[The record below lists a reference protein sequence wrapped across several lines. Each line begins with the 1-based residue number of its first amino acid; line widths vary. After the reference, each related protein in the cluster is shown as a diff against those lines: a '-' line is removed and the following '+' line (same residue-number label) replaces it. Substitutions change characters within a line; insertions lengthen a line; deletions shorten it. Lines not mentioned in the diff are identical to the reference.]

1 MPIDGDDPTVGIR
14 RAFREARRA
23 GRSLPDYPGQIPATL
38 EAAYQIQNRAILE
51 WPDDVAGWKVG
62 YIAPSLRDRYPQ
74 ERLAG
79 PIFSKAVCHAKAGE
93 VIDIRAIEGGFT
105 AVEAEI
111 LLQIACD
118 IPPGSIA
125 EDTPL
130 EPLVAAAHLGV
141 EPAGSPLS
149 TINDLGPAVV
159 ISDFGNNA
167 GVVVGPRLTGSLEGL
182 LAPEPPEI
190 IVETIIDGKLIG
202 QKPVSAI
209 PGGPGRALRF
219 LLRNLGQRGLTLR
232 AGAWISTGAITG
244 VHRVEP
250 GANSI
255 VRADG
260 LGEVRVH
267 FVPATPLVD

>member
-1 MPIDGDDPTVGIR
+1 MPMDGDDPTAGIR
-14 RAFREARRA
+14 HAFREARRA

-38 EAAYQIQNRAILE
+38 EAAYLIQNAAIAE
-51 WPDDVAGWKVG
+51 WPDEVAGWKVG
-62 YIAPSLRDRYPQ
+62 FIAPSIRDRYPQ

-79 PIFSKAVCHAKAGE
+79 PIFSKTVRHAQPGD
-93 VIDIRAIEGGFT
+93 VVDIRAIEGGFT

-111 LLQIACD
+111 LLQIVRD

-125 EDTPL
+125 EDAPL

-149 TINDLGPAVV
+149 AINDLGPAVV

-167 GVVVGPRLTGSLEGL
+167 GAVVGPRFKGVLASL

-190 IVETIIDGKLIG
+190 TVETLIDGEVIG
-202 QKPVSAI
+202 RKPVSAI

-219 LLRNLGQRGLTLR
+219 LLRNLGQRGITLK

-250 GANSI
+250 GAGST
-255 VRADG
+255 VRAEG
-260 LGEVRVH
+260 LGEVRVR
-267 FVPATPLVD
+267 FVSAVPLD

>member
-1 MPIDGDDPTVGIR
+1 MPIDGDDPTAGIR

-23 GRSLPDYPGQIPATL
+23 GRSLPEYPGQIPVTL
-38 EAAYQIQNRAILE
+38 EGAYLIQNAAIME
-51 WPDDVAGWKVG
+51 WPEEVAGWKVG
-62 YIAPSLRDRYPQ
+62 FIAPSIRDRYPQ

-79 PIFSKAVCHAKAGE
+79 PIFSKAVRFAQPGNI
-93 VIDIRAIEGGFT
+93 VDIRAIEGGFT

-111 LLQIACD
+111 LLQIAHD
-118 IPPGSIA
+118 IPAGSIA
-125 EDTPL
+125 EDAPL
-130 EPLVAAAHLGV
+130 EPLVTAAYLGV

-149 TINDLGPAVV
+149 AINDLGPAVV

-167 GVVVGPRLTGSLEGL
+167 GVVIGPRIAGALESL

-190 IVETIIDGKLIG
+190 MVETIIDGEIIG

-219 LLRNLGQRGLTLR
+219 LLRNLGQRGIMLK

-250 GANSI
+250 GVSCV

-260 LGEVRVH
+260 VGEVKVR
-267 FVPATPLVD
+267 FVPAVSLD